1 MRQQS
6 PNDIIHVIPGPTANR
21 SGRSTSSGSLD
32 EQKIVEKIHSIHRQ
46 NHYHQ
51 PLSPDDQDF
60 RLQEISRH
68 VDEAIMAFQE
78 AHGDLIVGGQQLRP
92 LASDLSRLIFGEGK
106 SSQQCTQTLRVM
118 KDCIPLPRLLKSFF
132 FAAVHSWVF
141 ECCPE
146 TDVVTKDLW
155 QVVQEEFPEYPTD
168 WAHGVV
174 AKLDADSQKSLRIK
188 NRMGYL
194 DVEYQQSLND
204 KAAARVD
211 HVYAVFSNVC
221 ALSTPLKPIPM
232 ERGFSSIIKARIRHQ
247 ALFEHYALA
256 AMLEALKLRL
266 HYSRTNLHYRFQF
279 PSWQTEYDHKFMAR
293 LEGPKYRGPPVNRV
307 LCCLQSAIWKQAF
320 EDSEIVAVRAQVEG
334 YMD

>member
-32 EQKIVEKIHSIHRQ
+32 EQKIVEKIRSIRRQ
-46 NHYHQ
+46 NHYYQ
-51 PLSPDDQDF
+51 PLSRDDQDF

-68 VDEAIMAFQE
+68 VDEAIRAFQH
-78 AHGDLIVGGQQLRP
+78 AHGDLVVGGQQLGH
-92 LASDLSRLIFGEGK
+92 LASDLSQLIFGEQK

-118 KDCIPLPRLLKSFF
+118 KGFISLPILLTSFF

-174 AKLDADSQKSLRIK
+174 AKLDADSRKSLWIK

-194 DVEYQQSLND
+194 DVEYQQSLHD

-211 HVYAVFSNVC
+211 QVYAVFSNVC

-232 ERGFSSIIKARIRHQ
+232 ERGFSSIIEARIRHQ
-247 ALFEHYALA
+247 AIFEQHALA

-279 PSWQTEYDHKFMAR
+279 PSWRTEYDHKYMAP

-307 LCCLQSAIWKQAF
+307 LCCLQSAIWNQSF
-320 EDSEIVAVRAQVEG
+320 DDSETVAVRAQVVVC
-334 YMD
+334 MD